1 MLLLRRVVC
10 RGLYVAA
17 PTPQVRVIALDCV
30 AHLLKSQQS
39 HAAAVAD
46 KKFLA
51 TLKAA
56 LMVRPPQATGVPQE
70 AERYARYW
78 G

>member
-1 MLLLRRVVC
+1 
-10 RGLYVAA
+10 
-17 PTPQVRVIALDCV
+17 V

-46 KKFLA
+46 KQLLA

-56 LMVRPPQATGVPQE
+56 LMVR
-70 AERYARYW
+70 ARP
-78 G
+78 